1 MPIGRGAII
10 IQPMRTLLAAL
21 TCALVLAPSA
31 RAEAPD
37 ATRDPRNWPTI
48 SRLIS
53 DRYSDAG
60 KVVTVRAHARA
71 TDYFNCGYR
80 HTEGRYMAFTLLGG
94 PLETLTGY
102 VAKDIG
108 KVLARQL
115 AEDPWLPIT
124 VQIRFDP
131 ERLSELCPDQVE
143 ILKWARGW
151 QYPAGTL
158 SPGRPDA
165 NLQPT
170 PEALAAVL
178 EGDVWRV
185 LTGRKV
191 RRRGGREPETSEEE
205 LLGKVVSLQAG
216 ARLTNAFSCAF
227 RGAARTHYGL
237 RLHDGEG
244 HFIDAFVPRSAEARG
259 LVDHIALHRD
269 VMLAIQG
276 RVIKQIP
283 SNYCAPQLEVTGW
296 TFPASA
302 HRPSDAKA
310 GGR

>member
-1 MPIGRGAII
+1 
-10 IQPMRTLLAAL
+10 MRLLLAAL
-21 TCALVLAPSA
+21 TLALLLAPNA
-31 RAEAPD
+31 FAESPD
-37 ATRDPRNWPTI
+37 ATRDPRNWPTV

-53 DRYSDAG
+53 DRYADAG
-60 KVVTVRAHARA
+60 KVVTVRVHARP

-80 HTEGRYMAFTLLGG
+80 HTEDRYMAFTLLGG
-94 PLETLTGY
+94 PLETMTGY
-102 VAKDIG
+102 VAKDLG

-124 VQIRFDP
+124 VQVRFDP

-205 LLGKVVSLQAG
+205 LLGKIVSLQAG

-244 HFIDAFVPRSAEARG
+244 NFIDAFVPRSAEARG

-276 RVIKQIP
+276 RVMKQIP

-296 TFPASA
+296 TFPPSA
-302 HRPSDAKA
+302 NRAPSAGA

>member
-1 MPIGRGAII
+1 MPIATRLII
-10 IQPMRTLLAAL
+10 IPRMRSLLAVAIAV
-21 TCALVLAPSA
+21 TCVLPAA
-31 RAEAPD
+31 HADAPD

-48 SRLIS
+48 SRLVS
-53 DRYSDAG
+53 DRFADAG
-60 KVVTVRAHARA
+60 QIVTLRVHARR
-71 TDYFNCGYR
+71 TDYFNCTYR
-80 HTEGRYMAFTLLGG
+80 HTEDRYMAFTLLGG

-102 VAKDIG
+102 VPRDLG
-108 KVLARQL
+108 KVLERQL
-115 AEDPWLPIT
+115 TEDPWLPIT

-131 ERLSELCPDQVE
+131 ERLSDLCPDQVE
-143 ILKWARGW
+143 VLKWARGW

-191 RRRGGREPETSEEE
+191 RRRADRDPDASEEE
-205 LLGKVVSLQAG
+205 LLGKIVSFQAG

-237 RLHDGEG
+237 RLHDGDG
-244 HFIDAFVPRSAEARG
+244 NFIDAFVPRGDKARE

-269 VMLAIQG
+269 VMLAVQG
-276 RVIKQIP
+276 RVVKQIP

-296 TFPASA
+296 SFPSPPGA
-302 HRPSDAKA
+302 A
-310 GGR
+310 GP